1 MKKFIV
7 LFIAL
12 IFIFPINVNKI
23 SNGVSN
29 ENKIVLVS
37 DSDAFY
43 TLIATPLS
51 FHEGKIPLLLFK
63 ENLTRKH
70 ERFIEAYNGNNFI
83 VIGKHID
90 DSYPKQEFIGNATSI
105 SIKIA
110 ERFYGDSKFVVI
122 LPYEQY
128 NLSLIA
134 TPIACYLDA
143 PVLIYNG
150 SDNEIENACK
160 SLNADKIIGIG
171 NISVGNIHLK
181 NESQIYGY
189 INSIKN
195 VSYVALTNPDDEL
208 PLKIMDMENIH
219 LKGHIT
225 NVKITLFAKE
235 FNLIGNDEKTFYI
248 DVPDGINKIEA
259 YINISKHDS
268 IPYII
273 LATLYDENGKL
284 ATYSSSFAYSNQKC
298 YIDTLS
304 INNKGK
310 YKLVV
315 KVYHGIKGG
324 YFSERGISVVNV
336 DFSVDLKIKKFTRA
350 CIPYLHASKLTPYL
364 ACSHNGIVIESRF
377 ATKEYEKAANHTT
390 GGAWNNKFLQN
401 FVNRQV
407 NKTVDKLKK
416 FIGNASMVAIVGDSN
431 MIPMFY
437 YNGSNDV
444 GVGLGIPSDNP
455 YYLNFSVAAGRII
468 AWDSIDASLLINRNV
483 FYNKIAHG
491 SWMKNFTFIFG
502 EGFGE
507 TGGIFHQLPYSKV
520 VKQHGFNARIF
531 GDLKNDRKALE
542 KYNAFDANYIEYEGH
557 GNWFWMFSSIYGLN
571 YLNKV
576 VDVSHVKNY
585 ELNPSVV
592 LAAACLMARVDGIP
606 LRENIGLAFIHAG
619 ANAFIGATRETGRE
633 AELEFIE
640 NNLIEN
646 DTSIGFAIQNAKIY
660 DKPPTKYARVLYG
673 DPAFN
678 PYEPK

>member
-7 LFIAL
+7 LLIAL
-12 IFIFPINVNKI
+12 IFIFPINV
-23 SNGVSN
+23 SSTH
-29 ENKIVLVS
+29 ENKIILVS

-51 FHEGKIPLLLFK
+51 FHEGKLPILLFK
-63 ENLTRKH
+63 ENLTHQH
-70 ERFIEAYNGNNFI
+70 ERFINSYNGNSFI
-83 VIGKHID
+83 VIGNHID
-90 DSYPKQEFIGNATSI
+90 ANYPKQEFVGAPAHI

-110 ERFYGDSKFVVI
+110 EKFYGNSKFVVI

-143 PVLIYNG
+143 PVLVYDGN
-150 SDNEIENACK
+150 DNEIENVCK
-160 SLNADKIIGIG
+160 HLNADEIIGIG
-171 NISVGNIHLK
+171 NVSIGNIHLK

-189 INSIKN
+189 IHSIKN
-195 VSYVALTNPDDEL
+195 VGYVALTNPDDEL
-208 PLKIMDMENIH
+208 PLRIISRNNIH
-219 LKGHIT
+219 LNGHIT
-225 NVKITLFAKE
+225 NVKIILFAKE
-235 FNLIGNDEKTFYI
+235 FNLIGNDEKIFYI
-248 DVPDGINKIEA
+248 DIPDGINRIEA

-268 IPYII
+268 TPYII
-273 LATLYDENGKL
+273 FATLYDENGKL

-310 YKLVV
+310 YKLIV

-324 YFSERGISVVNV
+324 YFSQRGISIANV
-336 DFSVDLKIKKFTRA
+336 DFNVDLKITKLAHA
-350 CIPYLHASKLTPYL
+350 CISSLHASKLAPYL
-364 ACSHNGIVIESRF
+364 ACSHNGIVIESRI
-377 ATKEYEKAANHTT
+377 ATKEYEKIANHTT
-390 GGAWNNKFLQN
+390 GGAWNNKFLQK
-401 FVNRQV
+401 FVNCQV

-431 MIPMFY
+431 MVPMFY
-437 YNGSNDV
+437 YNGSNDTS
-444 GVGLGIPSDNP
+444 VGLGIPSDNP
-455 YYLNFSVAAGRII
+455 YYLNFSVAVGRII
-468 AWDSIDASLLINRNV
+468 AWDSIDASLLISRNI

-507 TGGIFHQLPYSKV
+507 TGGIFHQIPYSKI
-520 VKQHGFNARIF
+520 VKQYGFNARIF
-531 GDLKNDRKALE
+531 GDLKNDREALE

-557 GNWFWMFSSIYGLN
+557 GDWFWMFSSIYGFN

-585 ELNPSVV
+585 ELKPSIV
-592 LAAACLMARVDGIP
+592 LTAACLMARVDGIP
-606 LRENIGLAFIHAG
+606 LKENIGLAFIHAG
-619 ANAFIGATRETGRE
+619 ANAFIGATRETWKE
-633 AELEFIE
+633 AELELIE
-640 NNLIEN
+640 NNLIKN
-646 DTSIGFAIQNAKIY
+646 DTSIGFAIQHAKVY
-660 DKPPTKYARVLYG
+660 DEPPTKYARVLYG

-678 PYEPK
+678 PYEPNRK